1 MLRMNAHDA
10 KISIAVAKLND
21 QVQNMQMKLMENE
34 EKLNLVNLGLINP
47 VVVNDVDEQKKNEQ
61 IEELYLELRENT
73 SKAKNDGSWSGSGGG
88 SHGADD
94 KTVRDTP
101 SPLLSLEE
109 SIHSTKEKIKKRDDQ
124 ADNKKKEPT
133 KEKEKSESTKLSFEK
148 VYQNAR
154 DDNDDSSKSTSD
166 NVNDKAVVNIAFVN
180 TPRMDVYSDGDDDVT
195 GPSNTQSTGI
205 LASE

>member
-1 MLRMNAHDA
+1 M
-10 KISIAVAKLND
+10 
-21 QVQNMQMKLMENE
+21 
-34 EKLNLVNLGLINP
+34 
-47 VVVNDVDEQKKNEQ
+47 
-61 IEELYLELRENT
+61 
-73 SKAKNDGSWSGSGGG
+73 
-88 SHGADD
+88 
-94 KTVRDTP
+94 RDIP
-101 SPLLSLEE
+101 SPLLSLED
-109 SIHSTKEKIKKRDDQ
+109 SIHSTKEKIKKGDDQ

-180 TPRMDVYSDGDDDVT
+180 TPRMDVYSDDDDDVT

-205 LASE
+205 LASEWLLTRSIPPRRHLHLCRPFVHHCK